1 MKRKLWSFRRRN
13 TNFVWF
19 TSKKKKREETKTWIF
34 LFSKKEEKSRAIL
47 KTKDRRWFS
56 TRTKEKKHIKTK
68 TLIFFSFRDEKRR
81 WEIQNSTKG
90 RKEKRNNFERDLK
103 RLKREENGLKSV
115 ILEKIEVVA
124 VPSWIVRSCKPST
137 LVTCVSPKSRP
148 GSIKWHREG
157 FFKRGGLD
165 A

>member
-19 TSKKKKREETKTWIF
+19 TSKKKKREETKTRIF
-34 LFSKKEEKSRAIL
+34 LFSKKEEKSCAIL
-47 KTKDRRWFS
+47 KIVADFQLERKGRS
-56 TRTKEKKHIKTK
+56 TRK
-68 TLIFFSFRDEKRR
+68 TLIFFSFWDEKRR
-81 WEIQNSTKG
+81 WEIQNSTKR
-90 RKEKRNNFERDLK
+90 RKEKRNNFVRDLK

>member
-47 KTKDRRWFS
+47 KIVADFQLERKGRS
-56 TRTKEKKHIKTK
+56 TQK